1 VDVFEKSPWEY
12 DLNHKTSSFLIWQ
25 LKNTTGLYLQN
36 HTQSGNS
43 QSMNDDKNGTFG
55 AHYLAAQ
62 SEQGPN
68 LGDEAK
74 NCAWSSER
82 KN

>member
-1 VDVFEKSPWEY
+1 MDTFEKSPWEY
-12 DLNHKTSSFLIWQ
+12 DLNHKTSSFLIRQ

-36 HTQSGNS
+36 HTHSGNS

-55 AHYLAAQ
+55 AHNLAAQ

-74 NCAWSSER
+74 NCV
-82 KN
+82 